1 LVVDLGRACVTRD
14 GQKIP
19 VPRLS
24 LDLLVVLL
32 RAAPNVVSPEVLM
45 QRVWPQIVVSP
56 ETVSQRVK
64 LLRSAL
70 GMSCV
75 RCSPRW
81 PATRSRPSRRCN
93 NTRCL

>member
-70 GMSCV
+70 GDDPKQ
-75 RCSPRW
+75 PRYLAA
-81 PATRSRPSRRCN
+81 PRRRGFTFERRKCTRS
-93 NTRCL
+93 